1 MTKSADKRYVIFDT
15 DMGTDDAWALLML
28 LKAEKCLK
36 NIEILAV
43 TCVFGNTSLDN
54 VIKNTYHILHS
65 KDRSDVRLKYCELIK
80 YSELKCLITFENIY
94 SNL

>member
-1 MTKSADKRYVIFDT
+1 MTKVADKKYVIFDT

-65 KDRSDVRLKYCELIK
+65 MDRSDVRLDDCRIIK
-80 YSELKCLITFENIY
+80 YSE
-94 SNL
+94 